1 MIIQIHSL
9 ASILYSKKAS
19 FTIAK
24 TEQAFPFLVLS
35 LLKIYVKKEM
45 QDASLRILG
54 DGLRFS
60 DLNR

>member
-19 FTIAK
+19 FTIPK
-24 TEQAFPFLVLS
+24 TEQTFPFLMLS

-45 QDASLRILG
+45 QDASLRIFV